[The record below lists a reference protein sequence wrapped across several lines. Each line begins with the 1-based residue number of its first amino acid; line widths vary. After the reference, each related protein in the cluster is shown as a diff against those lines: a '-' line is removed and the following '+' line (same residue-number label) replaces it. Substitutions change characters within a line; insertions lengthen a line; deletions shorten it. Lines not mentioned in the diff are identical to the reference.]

1 MTDET
6 ERPQHKW
13 WTLGVVCVAVFMLL
27 LDITIVNIALPD
39 IQRDLHSSFSDLQWV
54 VDAYALMLA
63 SVLLTSGSLADLLGR
78 RRIFI
83 AGVVI
88 FTVASVGCGLSTTP
102 LMLNLMRGVQ
112 GIGGAMMFA
121 TSLAIIA
128 QAFPPRELGTA
139 FGVYGATIGGATAIG
154 PLAGGALTQGLG
166 WEWIF
171 FVNVP
176 IGVFAVFG
184 ALTRVAESRDERGA
198 RIDFPGLITWSGGL
212 FLLIF
217 ALVRG
222 NAEGWGSTLILSLF
236 AGSAV
241 LLVAFVLIER
251 ASTHPMLDLELFRNP
266 SFSGAAIV
274 GWSLS
279 AGMFAMFLYL
289 TLYVQ
294 NVLGYSPLAAG
305 VRFLPITVL
314 SFFVAPVAG
323 RLTNS
328 VPVRMLLGTGM
339 ALTGFG
345 LVLMIGLHA
354 GTSWTHLLPGFFLTG
369 AGIGMVNPPLA
380 ETQIGVVDPRR
391 SGMASGI
398 GNTFRQVGIATGIAG
413 LGAIFSH
420 AVRVKTLAALG
431 KLHLGLAGIPG
442 AALDT
447 GQVHAIA
454 AHAPPA
460 HRAAYLTA
468 LQTGFTD
475 AFNELLIIGAIVC
488 LAGALAGY
496 AMIRR
501 RDFVAHQAPGEAPA
515 PAAA

>member
-166 WEWIF
+166 WQWIF
-171 FVNVP
+171 FLNVP
-176 IGVFAVFG
+176 IGIFAVFG
-184 ALTRVAESRDERGA
+184 AVTRLAESRDEGGA
-198 RIDFPGLITWSGGL
+198 RIDVPGLVTFSGGL
-212 FLLIF
+212 FLAIF

-222 NAEGWGSTLILSLF
+222 NAEGWGSPLIVSLLIGAF
-236 AGSAV
+236 L
-241 LLVAFVLIER
+241 LLVAFVIVER
-251 ASTHPMLDLELFRNP
+251 RTARPMLELELFRNR
-266 SFSGAAIV
+266 SFAGAAIV

-294 NVLGYSPLAAG
+294 NVLGFSPLAAG

-314 SFFVAPVAG
+314 SFFIAPIAG
-323 RLTNS
+323 KLTNHI
-328 VPVRMLLGTGM
+328 PVRALLGTGLV
-339 ALTGFG
+339 LTG
-345 LVLMIGLHA
+345 IGLLLMSGLDA
-354 GTSWTHLLPGFFLTG
+354 ATKWTHLLPGFLLAG
-369 AGIGMVNPPLA
+369 VGIGMVNPPLA
-380 ETQIGVVDPRR
+380 ETQVGVVEPQR

-398 GNTFRQVGIATGIAG
+398 GNTFRQVGTATGIAG
-413 LGAIFSH
+413 LGAIFQHS
-420 AVRVKTLAALG
+420 VRVKTVAALS
-431 KLHLGLAGIPG
+431 KVHLAIGAG
-442 AALDT
+442 AS
-447 GQVHAIA
+447 
-454 AHAPPA
+454 
-460 HRAAYLTA
+460 TA
-468 LQTGFTD
+468 LSSGQIGVVAGHVPPGQRGAFLQAARTGFTG
-475 AFNELLIIGAIVC
+475 ALNELLVIGAIVC
-488 LAGALAGY
+488 LVSAIAGY
-496 AMIRR
+496 GLVRR